1 MTDIPVAAEPRLSPE
16 DQGRANLYALLAR
29 LFSAGPDQA
38 LLDKLAG
45 AADAIEGD
53 SELARAWQ
61 QLCAAAAETEA
72 LDATLEFDTTF
83 IGVGKAPVTTYMS
96 HYLAASRKEAVLV
109 ALRDDLSALGMA
121 RRESSAEPE
130 DNLASLL
137 EAMRHLAAAGSN
149 ADLLQQQS
157 RFFGRY
163 LQSAYA
169 GFCDAAHKATL
180 GAYHKAAVGLLKSFL
195 DAELTQFEM
204 T

>member
-1 MTDIPVAAEPRLSPE
+1 MTDIPVAAEPRLNPE
-16 DQGRANLYALLAR
+16 DQGRVNLYALLAR
-29 LFSAGPDQA
+29 LFSAGPDQG

-53 SELARAWQ
+53 SELAHAWR
-61 QLCAAAAETEA
+61 QLCAAAMETEA

-83 IGVGKAPVTTYMS
+83 VGVGKAPVTTYMS
-96 HYLAASRKEAVLV
+96 HYCAVSRKEAVLV
-109 ALRDDLSALGMA
+109 ELRDDLAALGMA

-137 EAMRHLAAAGSN
+137 EVMRHLAAAGSD
-149 ADLLQQQS
+149 ADSLQQQS

-163 LQSAYA
+163 LEATYA
-169 GFCDAAHKATL
+169 GFCDAAQNAGL
-180 GAYHKAAVGLLKSFL
+180 GDYHKAAVNLLKSFL
-195 DAELTQFEM
+195 DAELAQFEM